1 MAVEGRV
8 WVGIDAGKFAHHA
21 VAVDP
26 EGRTL
31 WSLKVANTQEAA
43 EQLVERAGKTDTS
56 VCWAVDLTSAA
67 ASLAA
72 GPGGQSDEWCLR
84 R

>member
-1 MAVEGRV
+1 
-8 WVGIDAGKFAHHA
+8 VGIDAGKFAHHA

-43 EQLVERAGKTDTS
+43 EQLVARGREDRHEC
-56 VCWAVDLTSAA
+56 VCCAVDLTSAA
-67 ASLAA
+67 ASLLLAV
-72 GPGGQSDEWCLR
+72 PISGGQQVV
-84 R
+84 